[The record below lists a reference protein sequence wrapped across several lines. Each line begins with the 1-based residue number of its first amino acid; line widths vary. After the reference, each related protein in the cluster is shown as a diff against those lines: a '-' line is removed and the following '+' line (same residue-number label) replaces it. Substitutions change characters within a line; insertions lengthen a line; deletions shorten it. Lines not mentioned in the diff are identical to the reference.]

1 MQMSANP
8 GPHWLDA
15 DDSTGHA
22 KHADAP
28 ASRETAGQGPLPQ
41 LSEDGIDLQGRRTAA
56 FKRYLDQLFPQP
68 LEAETRASALEPF
81 EALQRYLQLDRRMLA
96 LMPRTLP
103 GQADELVVEEARTLR
118 GLCRAAGGRALR
130 RDLQP
135 PADPPEDGSVRRVRR
150 AGRRSLRDDDRAM
163 AFYREAVPLFHD
175 ADALDDVRRLEMKID
190 EIARHRSSDFDVE
203 IATLRGRLSE
213 EGLSALE
220 RAEALISLGELY
232 LRGGDTYAAAAPLQ
246 KAEGLLDTRCGG
258 NPGPDALAQA
268 LMGSMRG
275 IMDGSQHAGGSDI
288 ERVMQIRG
296 LYTKLYAALSEAL
309 EGADREQAEHYHR
322 LAEDIDS
329 QAKSQDFGGAATSL
343 MFGEYADL
351 FNLNKRS

>member
-1 MQMSANP
+1 MSANP

-103 GQADELVVEEARTLR
+103 GQADELVVEEARTLCAAYAELLEVEPYGGIYSHQQTR
-118 GLCRAAGGRALR
+118 QKMGQCVEYAGRAA
-130 RDLQP
+130 
-135 PADPPEDGSVRRVRR
+135 E
-150 AGRRSLRDDDRAM
+150 SLRDDDRAM

-268 LMGSMRG
+268 HRLDARLSWTARSTPVAAISSASCRYAVFTPDSTRRFPRPWRG
-275 IMDGSQHAGGSDI
+275 PIANRPNTIIASP
-288 ERVMQIRG
+288 RTWIRKRRAK
-296 LYTKLYAALSEAL
+296 TSEAL
-309 EGADREQAEHYHR
+309 RPASC
-322 LAEDIDS
+322 LAS
-329 QAKSQDFGGAATSL
+329 TQTCSA
-343 MFGEYADL
+343 
-351 FNLNKRS
+351 